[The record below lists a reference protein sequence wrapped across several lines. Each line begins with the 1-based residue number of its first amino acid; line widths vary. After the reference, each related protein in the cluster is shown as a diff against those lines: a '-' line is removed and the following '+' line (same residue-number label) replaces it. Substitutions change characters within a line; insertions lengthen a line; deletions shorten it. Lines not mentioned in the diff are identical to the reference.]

1 MSEKGCRLFQLSH
14 YACLDI
20 INSNS
25 VVWYAEPLFLESKFM
40 QQPLEGALI
49 RPLEVAWVINVAG
62 EGRARVELR
71 FVGER
76 VRFGGEGANGQ
87 QPELELLLRSWG
99 KCQLPQETALVTTCP
114 YFMMTSL
121 FGRSERSGKLRLSI
135 EAFHF
140 ITPKLLRFAS
150 AC

>member
-1 MSEKGCRLFQLSH
+1 ML
-14 YACLDI
+14 
-20 INSNS
+20 
-25 VVWYAEPLFLESKFM
+25 
-40 QQPLEGALI
+40 
-49 RPLEVAWVINVAG
+49 
-62 EGRARVELR
+62 
-71 FVGER
+71 VGER

-135 EAFHF
+135 EAFNF

-150 AC
+150 ACSDSGFALEDPFQSRGR